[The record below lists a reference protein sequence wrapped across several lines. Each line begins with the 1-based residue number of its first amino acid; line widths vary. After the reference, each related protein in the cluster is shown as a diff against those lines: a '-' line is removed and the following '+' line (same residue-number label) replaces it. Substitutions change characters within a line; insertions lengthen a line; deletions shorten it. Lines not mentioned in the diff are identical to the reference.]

1 MSTSDF
7 NDVVNEFFTVQGW
20 SCSATLIK
28 TSSVYDPN
36 TSENVV
42 TESRFTMQA
51 IPFDYINKFQGAS
64 TQSDT
69 LIKTGDKQVYLKP
82 TPLVISIDPSA
93 DRLQI
98 GSTIYKIVTVKEVNP
113 TLTNTL
119 YYELFVRV

>member
-36 TSENVV
+36 TSENIV

-51 IPFDYINKFQGAS
+51 IPFDYINKFQGLT
-64 TQSDT
+64 TQQNT
-69 LIKTGDKQVYLKP
+69 LIQTGDKQVFLKKN
-82 TPLVISIDPSA
+82 PLVTSINPSS
-93 DRLQI
+93 DTLKI
-98 GSTIYKIVTVKEVNP
+98 GDIVYKIITVKEVNP

-119 YYELFVRV
+119 YYELFVRN

>member
-1 MSTSDF
+1 MSTSEF
-7 NDVVNEFFTVQGW
+7 NDVVSEFFDVQGW

-28 TSSVYDPN
+28 RTSVYDPN

-42 TESRFTMQA
+42 TEKHYTMKA
-51 IPFDYINKFQGAS
+51 IPFDYLNKFQGVS
-64 TQSDT
+64 TQTDT

-82 TPLVISIDPSA
+82 TPLVVSIDPSA

-98 GSTIYKIVTVKEVNP
+98 GSVIYKIVTVKEVNP
-113 TLTNTL
+113 TLTNPI

>member
-51 IPFDYINKFQGAS
+51 IPFDYINKFQGVS

-82 TPLVISIDPSA
+82 TPLVISIDPNA

-98 GSTIYKIVTVKEVNP
+98 GSTIYKIVTVKECNP
-113 TLTNTL
+113 TLTNPL